1 MHPLEDSSVL
11 ESELRRTLIRP
22 LVPSNLC
29 SRVMAR
35 MHADSTTTA
44 RTAPTRR
51 SFFRL
56 PRRKRTSWV
65 LAAVACAAAIFVALA
80 VPAWQERRSAETY
93 AMQTAEQD
101 LAEALHLASAKWN
114 LARQAAFAPTED
126 NDHESF

>member
-56 PRRKRTSWV
+56 PRRKRTSWA
-65 LAAVACAAAIFVALA
+65 LAAVACAATIFVALA

>member
-1 MHPLEDSSVL
+1 MRPLEDSSIL

-29 SRVMAR
+29 NRVMSR
-35 MHADSTTTA
+35 MHAESTTTA
-44 RTAPTRR
+44 RTGPARR

-56 PRRKRTSWV
+56 SRRKRTSWV
-65 LAAVACAAAIFVALA
+65 LAAAACAAAIFVALA
-80 VPAWQERRSAETY
+80 IPGWQERRSAESY

-114 LARQAAFAPTED
+114 LAQQAAFAPTED

>member
-1 MHPLEDSSVL
+1 MRPLEDSSSL

-22 LVPSNLC
+22 SAPSNLC
-29 SRVMAR
+29 SRVMTR
-35 MHADSTTTA
+35 MHAESITTA
-44 RTAPTRR
+44 ATVPARR

-56 PRRKRTSWV
+56 PRRKRTSWA
-65 LAAVACAAAIFVALA
+65 LAAVACAGAIFVALA
-80 VPAWQERRSAETY
+80 VPGWQERRSAERY

-114 LARQAAFAPTED
+114 LAQQAAFSPTED

>member
-1 MHPLEDSSVL
+1 MRPLEDSSIL

-35 MHADSTTTA
+35 MHVESISTAGTVPA
-44 RTAPTRR
+44 RR

-56 PRRKRTSWV
+56 PRRKRTGWA
-65 LAAVACAAAIFVALA
+65 LAAAACAAVIFVALA
-80 VPAWQERRSAETY
+80 VPSWQERRSAERY

-101 LAEALHLASAKWN
+101 LAEALHLASTKWN
-114 LARQAAFAPTED
+114 LAQQAAFAPTED